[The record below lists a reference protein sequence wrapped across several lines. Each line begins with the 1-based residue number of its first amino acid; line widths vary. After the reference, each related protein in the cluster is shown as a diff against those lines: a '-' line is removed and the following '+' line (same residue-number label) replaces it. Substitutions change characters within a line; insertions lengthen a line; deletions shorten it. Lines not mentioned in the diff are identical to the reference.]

1 MKEYN
6 ILIMY
11 SKELDRDVK
20 VYISLPDSY
29 DKKDQSYPVLYMN
42 DGQVLFKDYDD
53 YNGESWGI
61 MESYKNN
68 PNLPEVILV
77 GIGSGETR
85 TDELFPF
92 SFEHRR
98 SGKLMGGKAKD
109 YMDFIVNRLKPVIN
123 DKYRTLSEAKNTG
136 ILGISVGGVCA
147 TYAATRYTNHFS
159 IFGCLSNTFIPV
171 RTKMIE
177 LIKESDFSKVNKMY
191 LDVGTNESK
200 NENTRIGYLESNKE
214 IYNILKEMI
223 DVEKIKVRIIKDSQH
238 EEEDWDK
245 RFPSIIEYLFSE

>member
-20 VYISLPDSY
+20 AYISLPDSY
-29 DKKDQSYPVLYMN
+29 DKNDQCYPVLYMN

-53 YNGESWGI
+53 YNGQSWGI

-68 PNLPEVILV
+68 PSLPEVILV
-77 GIGSGETR
+77 GIASGVTR
-85 TDELFPF
+85 NDELFPF
-92 SFEHRR
+92 SFENSR
-98 SGKLMGGKAKD
+98 SGKLMGGKAKG
-109 YMDFIVNRLKPVIN
+109 YMDFIVNTLKPVIN
-123 DKYRTLSEAKNTG
+123 DKYRTLSTAKNTG

-147 TYAATRYTNHFS
+147 TYAATSYTKHFS
-159 IFGCLSNTFIPV
+159 IFGCLSNTYIPV
-171 RTKMIE
+171 RSKMVE

-200 NENTRIGYLESNKE
+200 NENVRIGYLESNE
-214 IYNILKEMI
+214 EVYNVLKEKI
-223 DVEKIKVRIIKDSQH
+223 DLEKIEFRIIKDSQH
-238 EEEDWDK
+238 IEEDWDK